1 MSEKRQHIRT
11 AFSAQVK
18 IIHPQVGELIVEMR
32 DISNGGVYLLTGE
45 LANLEVGQELQLQAQ
60 DIEDAPVLTARVVRV
75 EPKGIAL
82 MFCEY

>member
-18 IIHPQVGELIVEMR
+18 IIHPLVGELIVEMR